1 MEGVLDPQ
9 PMTQETDSNVWDW
22 LSSFT
27 DDLIVTGGQL
37 LGGGEVTGQQ
47 TNYNTY
53 TDPATEA
60 ATDTTTWLIIGG
72 VAAAILLIVFIAFRR
87 KK

>member
-1 MEGVLDPQ
+1 
-9 PMTQETDSNVWDW
+9 MTQETDSNVWDW

-27 DDLIVTGGQL
+27 DDLIITGGQL
-37 LGGGEVTGQQ
+37 LGGNDVTGQT

-53 TDPATEA
+53 GEPVTEPV
-60 ATDTTTWLIIGG
+60 TSTTTWLIIGG
-72 VAAAILLIVFIAFRR
+72 VAAAILLVVFIAFRR